1 MSMAEIKVS
10 DAVAVHA
17 AKILERYCDT
27 RRMDCLDCVFHS
39 DGYCQFRDSSK
50 APIYW
55 TVPTGYE
62 EVELLVGDGNE

>member
-1 MSMAEIKVS
+1 MPEIKVS

-17 AKILERYCDT
+17 AKILDKYCDT
-27 RRMDCLDCVFHS
+27 RNCDDCVFN
-39 DGYCQFRDSSK
+39 DCGFCQFKKGD

-62 EVELLVGDGNE
+62 EVKLLVGDGNE